1 MKKWRKLAAWAR
13 ARWDN
18 VVVLAE
24 RGARVWAAHWVLI
37 VGSFLVF
44 CSVLLKWVEF
54 PLSRN
59 LSGLQLPL
67 LRNVG
72 LTAHIYFLSVGALGI
87 VVLITGLV
95 SLRRSRPL
103 LALVAAILL
112 TLCVVVPCQIAF
124 QQPAL
129 LRRLTEEDQEIELIK
144 VFTKNYLPRNLGPV
158 ENIPKQ
164 LVLYTAWGRF
174 LAACSFLRLGWYCFG
189 FGSLLI
195 AAYSISRLPGERMP
209 TVLALICLPVGA
221 LVILVT
227 PPVIGQHYFTGASIA
242 KAQGDNERAIADYRK
257 AMRWDQWHAQNI
269 DTYATIGELQEQAG
283 SAYGSPERHI
293 RRAIEFKQASEYELA
308 IFEFNR
314 AADGGGA
321 LAVAAK
327 RESVQTRADLGLALY
342 RAGSIGGAVT
352 NWEQTLVEDPS
363 QVYVLP
369 YLARGN
375 YDIGRYQAALD
386 VIARLVQVVANHTS
400 MLADAYS
407 LGGDCYAKLGRI
419 ADARYYYS
427 RSMSADPIVNTW
439 ALTKLAGD

>member
-13 ARWDN
+13 VRWDK
-18 VVVLAE
+18 VVVLAK

-95 SLRRSRPL
+95 SLRRFRPF

-129 LRRLTEEDQEIELIK
+129 LLRLTDEVQEIELIN
-144 VFTKNYLPRNLGPV
+144 VFTKNYLPRNLGPA
-158 ENIPKQ
+158 ETTPKQ

-174 LAACSFLRLGWYCFG
+174 VAACSFLRLGWYCFG

-209 TVLALICLPVGA
+209 TVLALICLPVGT

-227 PPVIGQHYFTGASIA
+227 PPVIGQHYFTDASIA

-257 AMRWDQWHAQNI
+257 AMQWDQWHAQDI

-293 RRAIEFKQASEYELA
+293 RRAIEFKQVNEYEQA
-308 IFEFNR
+308 IFEFTR

-321 LAVAAK
+321 LAVVAK
-327 RESVQTRADLGLALY
+327 RESVQTRADLALALY

-352 NWEQTLVEDPS
+352 NWEQTLAEDPS

-369 YLARGN
+369 YLACGN

-386 VIARLVQVVANHTS
+386 VIARWVQVVASHTS
-400 MLADAYS
+400 MLANAYS
-407 LGGDCYAKLGRI
+407 LDGDCYAKLGRI
-419 ADARYYYS
+419 DDARYYYS
-427 RSMSADPIVNTW
+427 RSMSADAIVNTW

>member
-1 MKKWRKLAAWAR
+1 MRKWRKLALWAWAR
-13 ARWDN
+13 GEKLAA
-18 VVVLAE
+18 LAE

-54 PLSRN
+54 PLSQN

-72 LTAHIYFLSVGALGI
+72 LIAHVYLLSFGVLGVG
-87 VVLITGLV
+87 VLITGLV
-95 SLRRSRPL
+95 LLRLSGPL
-103 LALVAAILL
+103 LVLAAAILI
-112 TLCVVVPCQIAF
+112 TLSVVVPCQIAF

-129 LRRLTEEDQEIELIK
+129 LRRLTNEDQEIPLITL
-144 VFTKNYLPRNLGPV
+144 FTKNYLPRNLGTA
-158 ENIPKQ
+158 EDTPKR

-174 LAACSFLRLGWYCFG
+174 LAACSFLRIGWYCFG
-189 FGSLLI
+189 FGSLLV

-209 TVLALICLPVGA
+209 MVLALICLPVGA
-221 LVILVT
+221 LLILVT
-227 PPVIGQHYFTGASIA
+227 SPVIGQHYFTGASVA

-257 AMRWDQWHAQNI
+257 AMQWDQWHAQDI
-269 DTYATIGELQEQAG
+269 DTYATIGELQKQAG
-283 SAYGSPERHI
+283 SAEDSPERHI
-293 RRAIEFKQASEYELA
+293 RRAIELKQASEYELA

-314 AADGGGA
+314 AAVGGGA

-327 RESVQTRADLGLALY
+327 RESARTRADLGLALY

-352 NWEQTLVEDPS
+352 NWEQALAEDPS
-363 QVYVLP
+363 QLYVLP

-386 VIARLVQVVANHTS
+386 VIARFVQVVAKHPS

-407 LGGDCYAKLGRI
+407 LGGDCYAKLDRI
-419 ADARYYYS
+419 TDARRYYN
-427 RSMSADPIVNTW
+427 RAVLADNSLNYW
-439 ALTKLAGD
+439 ALSRLAGD